1 MALVMLRSPHFTLNL
16 VCGDIIEDYWT
27 IRQMNQKRFR
37 RKRGVVLTSE
47 GLARFQEAKSDAE
60 FEENSGKRYTLE
72 DLSNR
77 TGLAIDTLMKVF
89 HKDKVDKQTLHC
101 CFRSFNLVLE
111 ESDYYHP
118 QEVEESNSTQVPL
131 NHKPEFPE
139 GQVPLD
145 SIFYVEQPLIESEC
159 YKAILQPGAL
169 LRIKAPRRMG
179 KTSLMARILHQA
191 TKSNYRSVPLS
202 LQYAERGVFQ
212 NLDKFLQ
219 WFCASVG
226 LGLQLPNEI
235 EHYWDDLFG
244 SKISCKIYF
253 EKHLLARTEQPLVLG
268 LDDVDQLFQY
278 PELADEFFGL
288 LRTWHEE
295 AKNRDIWKRLR
306 LVVVHSTEVYIPLSV
321 NKSPFNVGIP
331 IEMPPFTNEQ
341 VQDLAKRHG
350 LDFSEQQVEQLIALV
365 GGNAYLVRVA
375 LYHIWRKEVTLEQLL
390 GKSFSSAIEIYRDHL
405 QQQSWNLQQYPE
417 LVRAFNK
424 VITTSKPV
432 ELDLVQAF
440 KLQSM
445 GLVYLQ
451 GNQARPSCQLY
462 TQYFRHL

>member
-1 MALVMLRSPHFTLNL
+1 MGQINRP
-16 VCGDIIEDYWT
+16 
-27 IRQMNQKRFR
+27 KPR

-47 GLARFQEAKSDAE
+47 GLAKFHEAKSNAE
-60 FEENSGKRYTLE
+60 FEENSGNRYTLE

-77 TGLAIDTLMKVF
+77 TGLAIDTLMKVL
-89 HKDKVDKQTLHC
+89 HSRVKVDKQTLRC
-101 CFRSFNLVLE
+101 CFRTFNLVLNKSDYYYPDVDIEEIE
-111 ESDYYHP
+111 ESDSAP
-118 QEVEESNSTQVPL
+118 EP
-131 NHKPEFPE
+131 KPEFPE

-159 YKAILQPGAL
+159 YRAILQPGAL
-169 LRIKAPRRMG
+169 IRIKAPRRMG

-191 TKSNYRSVPLS
+191 TKLGYRSVPLS
-202 LQYAERGVFQ
+202 LQLAERGVFQ

-226 LGLQLPNEI
+226 LGLQQPNRI
-235 EHYWDDLFG
+235 ENYWDELFG
-244 SKISCKIYF
+244 SKISCKMYF
-253 EKHLLARTEQPLVLG
+253 ECYLLAKTEQPLVLG
-268 LDDVDQLFQY
+268 LDDVDRLFQH

-295 AKNRDIWKRLR
+295 AKNREIWKRLR

-331 IEMPPFTNEQ
+331 IEMQPFTSEK
-341 VQDLAKRHG
+341 VEDLARRH
-350 LDFSEQQVEQLIALV
+350 DIDCSKQQIKQLMELV
-365 GGNAYLVRVA
+365 GGNPYLLRTA
-375 LYHIWRKEVTLEQLL
+375 FYHIWRQEVTLEQLL
-390 GKSFSSAIEIYRDHL
+390 QQPFTSAKEIYSEHL
-405 QQQSWNLQQYPE
+405 RQQSWHLQQYPE
-417 LVRAFNK
+417 LEVAFDK
-424 VITTSKPV
+424 VITTLKPV

-445 GLVYLQ
+445 GLVHLQ

-462 TQYFRHL
+462 AQYFRSW